1 MILQVNQA
9 TANGRNQFEILEN
22 GQLLFRGSAPFY
34 NPGIPIGGD
43 VFRKLTLTDALNRP
57 ILYTDYN
64 AVENLAASAVPMSW
78 LFKGAKQ
85 VCRYSVLN
93 GEDQIVGRF
102 YFEQTGIAKTKYVME
117 WRGRLIA
124 CYLKRAGK
132 KEVVSFYDGETQIGQ
147 LTKPNAVVNNLDCYL
162 LHFLD
167 NSLDREIAAFFTIYY
182 DYLYHNHSG
191 EIVKKSRRSDVE
203 YTFDRYNKMYNKN
216 FIAENFGKEENER
229 VERFIKDAYK
239 AHKKR

>member
-1 MILQVNQA
+1 MILQINQIA
-9 TANGRNQFEILEN
+9 ANGRNQFEILEN
-22 GQLLFRGSAPFY
+22 GQLLFRGSTPFY
-34 NPGIPIGGD
+34 NPGIPIGSD
-43 VFRKLTLTDALNRP
+43 VFRKLTLTDLMNRP

-117 WRGRLIA
+117 WCGRLIA
-124 CYLKRAGK
+124 CYLKGAGK

-162 LHFLD
+162 FHFLD

-203 YTFDRYNKMYNKN
+203 YTIDRYNKMYYKN

-239 AHKKR
+239 ARKKR

>member
-22 GQLLFRGSAPFY
+22 GQL
-34 NPGIPIGGD
+34 IPIGGD

-124 CYLKRAGK
+124 CYLKRQERGR
-132 KEVVSFYDGETQIGQ
+132 
-147 LTKPNAVVNNLDCYL
+147 L
-162 LHFLD
+162 LL
-167 NSLDREIAAFFTIYY
+167 
-182 DYLYHNHSG
+182 
-191 EIVKKSRRSDVE
+191 
-203 YTFDRYNKMYNKN
+203 
-216 FIAENFGKEENER
+216 
-229 VERFIKDAYK
+229 
-239 AHKKR
+239 

>member
-1 MILQVNQA
+1 MILQINQV

-43 VFRKLTLTDALNRP
+43 VFRKLTLMDAMNRP

-102 YFEQTGIAKTKYVME
+102 Y
-117 WRGRLIA
+117 
-124 CYLKRAGK
+124 
-132 KEVVSFYDGETQIGQ
+132 
-147 LTKPNAVVNNLDCYL
+147 
-162 LHFLD
+162 
-167 NSLDREIAAFFTIYY
+167 
-182 DYLYHNHSG
+182 
-191 EIVKKSRRSDVE
+191 
-203 YTFDRYNKMYNKN
+203 
-216 FIAENFGKEENER
+216 
-229 VERFIKDAYK
+229 
-239 AHKKR
+239 

>member
-1 MILQVNQA
+1 MILQIHQI

-43 VFRKLTLTDALNRP
+43 VFRKLALTDVMNRP

-64 AVENLAASAVPMSW
+64 AAENLAASAVPMSW

-124 CYLKRAGK
+124 CYLKGAGK

-182 DYLYHNHSG
+182 YYLYHNHSG

-203 YTFDRYNKMYNKN
+203 YTFDRYNKMYNKI

>member
-124 CYLKRAGK
+124 CYLKGAGK

-182 DYLYHNHSG
+182 YYLYHNHSG

-203 YTFDRYNKMYNKN
+203 YTFDRYNKMYNKI

>member
-1 MILQVNQA
+1 MILQINQLA
-9 TANGRNQFEILEN
+9 ANGRNQFEILEN
-22 GQLLFRGSAPFY
+22 GQLLFSGTAPFY

-43 VFRKLTLTDALNRP
+43 VFRRLTLMDATNRP

-93 GEDQIVGRF
+93 TENQIVGRF

-124 CYLKRAGK
+124 CYLKGAGK

-239 AHKKR
+239 ARKKR

>member
-1 MILQVNQA
+1 M
-9 TANGRNQFEILEN
+9 
-22 GQLLFRGSAPFY
+22 APFY

-43 VFRKLTLTDALNRP
+43 VFRKLALTDVLNRP

-93 GEDQIVGRF
+93 GEDQVIGRF
-102 YFEQTGIAKTKYVME
+102 YFEQTGVAKTKYVME

-124 CYLKRAGK
+124 CYLKGAGK

-182 DYLYHNHSG
+182 DFLYHNHSG

-203 YTFDRYNKMYNKN
+203 YTFDRYNKMYNKK

-229 VERFIKDAYK
+229 VEQFIKDAYK
-239 AHKKR
+239 ARKKK

>member
-1 MILQVNQA
+1 MILQINQV

-43 VFRKLTLTDALNRP
+43 VFRKLTLTDVMNRS

-64 AVENLAASAVPMSW
+64 TVENLAASAVPLNW

-93 GEDQIVGRF
+93 GENQIVGRF
-102 YFEQTGIAKTKYVME
+102 YFEQTGIAKTKLVIE

-124 CYLKRAGK
+124 CYLKGAGK
-132 KEVVSFYDGETQIGQ
+132 KEVVSFYDGE
-147 LTKPNAVVNNLDCYL
+147 NA
-162 LHFLD
+162 
-167 NSLDREIAAFFTIYY
+167 DRTA
-182 DYLYHNHSG
+182 D
-191 EIVKKSRRSDVE
+191 
-203 YTFDRYNKMYNKN
+203 
-216 FIAENFGKEENER
+216 
-229 VERFIKDAYK
+229 K
-239 AHKKR
+239 AQRCC

>member
-1 MILQVNQA
+1 MILQINQIA
-9 TANGRNQFEILEN
+9 ANGRNQFENLEN
-22 GQLLFRGSAPFY
+22 GQLLFRGSTPFY

-43 VFRKLTLTDALNRP
+43 VFRKLTLTDLMNRP

-124 CYLKRAGK
+124 CYLKGAGK

-203 YTFDRYNKMYNKN
+203 YTFDRYNKMYNKI